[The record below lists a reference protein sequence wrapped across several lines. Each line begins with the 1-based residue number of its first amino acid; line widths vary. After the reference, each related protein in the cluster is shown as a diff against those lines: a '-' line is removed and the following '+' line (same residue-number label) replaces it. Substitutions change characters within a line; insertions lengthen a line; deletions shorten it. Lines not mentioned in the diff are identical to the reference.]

1 MSEHE
6 QHGPNASADF
16 ERDLEAVE
24 AAWRRVSAEEPPKLV
39 DQAVRN
45 RARLELERGRPRRL
59 RWIGHFATAGVVVLA
74 VSLLLLQDWGPAPV
88 PGDGELRLERAADE
102 AAPVRESTERMMAP
116 KGAPA
121 AEPAEAPERRALN
134 ARSSPVA
141 APMAAPAAAQA
152 VEPAA
157 LAEDAPAE
165 ARDPE
170 GWIEELL
177 ALKAAGHT
185 DELEAGLAAF
195 RAAWP
200 DHPLP
205 PELAGD

>member
-1 MSEHE
+1 MSQHE
-6 QHGPNASADF
+6 QPGPNGTTDF

-24 AAWRRVSAEEPPKLV
+24 TAWRRLSAEAPPDLV

-74 VSLLLLQDWGPAPV
+74 VSIWLLQDWDTPPAPAE
-88 PGDGELRLERAADE
+88 GELRLERAAE
-102 AAPVRESTERMMAP
+102 ETAPARQ
-116 KGAPA
+116 A
-121 AEPAEAPERRALN
+121 AEPAPMKREMRAKS
-134 ARSSPVA
+134 APVA
-141 APMAAPAAAQA
+141 AQPPAA
-152 VEPAA
+152 AA
-157 LAEDAPAE
+157 LAEEAADEAP
-165 ARDPE
+165 DPE
-170 GWIEELL
+170 AWIAELL
-177 ALKAAGHT
+177 ALKAAGRT
-185 DELEAGLAAF
+185 AELEAGLAAF

>member
-6 QHGPNASADF
+6 HPGPNGTTDF
-16 ERDLEAVE
+16 DRDLAAVE
-24 AAWRRVSAEEPPKLV
+24 SAWRQVSAEAPPDLV

-74 VSLLLLQDWGPAPV
+74 VSIWLLQDWETPPAPAE
-88 PGDGELRLERAADE
+88 GELRLERAAE
-102 AAPVRESTERMMAP
+102 ETAPARQ
-116 KGAPA
+116 A
-121 AEPAEAPERRALN
+121 AEPAPMKREMRAKS
-134 ARSSPVA
+134 APVA
-141 APMAAPAAAQA
+141 AQPPAATALL
-152 VEPAA
+152 EEAA
-157 LAEDAPAE
+157 DE

-170 GWIEELL
+170 TWIAELL
-177 ALKAAGHT
+177 ALKAAGRT
-185 DELEAGLAAF
+185 AELEAGLAAF